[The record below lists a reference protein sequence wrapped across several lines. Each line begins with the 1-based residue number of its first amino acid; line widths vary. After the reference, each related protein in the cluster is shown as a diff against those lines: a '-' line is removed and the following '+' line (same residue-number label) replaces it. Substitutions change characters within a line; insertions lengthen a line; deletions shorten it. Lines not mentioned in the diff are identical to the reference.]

1 VHKDRATI
9 YLNVYHN
16 QKLFVLLQ
24 YCNESR
30 KYDSEEHEPMNH
42 HNITITLHCGFVV
55 GRGSLRN
62 HIIILMSR
70 IKVSGLPALSL
81 TKPRRNLEIA

>member
-1 VHKDRATI
+1 MHKDRATI

-24 YCNESR
+24 YCDESR

-42 HNITITLHCGFVV
+42 HNTTLRVRSWERVIEKSYYYFNVADK
-55 GRGSLRN
+55 SQWAP
-62 HIIILMSR
+62 S
-70 IKVSGLPALSL
+70 SFFD
-81 TKPRRNLEIA
+81 

>member
-1 VHKDRATI
+1 MHKDRATI

-42 HNITITLHCGFVV
+42 HNTTLRFAV
-55 GRGSLRN
+55 GRRSLRN

-70 IKVSGLPALSL
+70 IKVSGLPALL